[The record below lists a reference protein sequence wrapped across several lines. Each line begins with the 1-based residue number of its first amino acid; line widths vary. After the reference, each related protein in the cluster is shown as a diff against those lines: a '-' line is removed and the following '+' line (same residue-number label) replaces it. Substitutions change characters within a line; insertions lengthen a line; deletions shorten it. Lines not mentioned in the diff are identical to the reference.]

1 MSDNETSAQ
10 RVARAESELVDL
22 EVRSPRL
29 PDDVNEMCIVVA
41 EMGGSQWRSTARYV
55 IDRIRAQAAEV
66 ERLRA
71 ECERE
76 RMRLAACGVA
86 ANGGTVEG
94 MDPAYDSASLQDVLR
109 LRARVDEWKADHERA
124 VALID
129 ELTKQRDYA
138 QESARLYEITYGEE
152 GTQERTT
159 LRAERDALRVR
170 VAEFDKLAGEAAVW
184 QQAGGLPDELTTAAC
199 DMCGRL
205 AALAPRGPGDSEG
218 GR

>member
-71 ECERE
+71 RVAELEDGECMSFECFAMIRE
-76 RMRLAACGVA
+76 DLEHFMAESLKGVPPMML
-86 ANGGTVEG
+86 N
-94 MDPAYDSASLQDVLR
+94 
-109 LRARVDEWKADHERA
+109 
-124 VALID
+124 
-129 ELTKQRDYA
+129 
-138 QESARLYEITYGEE
+138 
-152 GTQERTT
+152 
-159 LRAERDALRVR
+159 DALRSLMFRVR
-170 VAEFDKLAGEAAVW
+170 VRHGGSGIYPKPTPEEVGRAREAIRQEGERAARGSLPVEDKAV
-184 QQAGGLPDELTTAAC
+184 GSSTEGLPALTTEATT
-199 DMCGRL
+199 RL
-205 AALAPRGPGDSEG
+205 SDRPDDPASPTLAPRGPGDSEG